1 MKNSGEFSYGKK
13 ATRRE
18 LGALRMASNCCP
30 DVEFQNHYNFNQ
42 YSQLQSILAAIDL
55 NRDL

>member
-1 MKNSGEFSYGKK
+1 MLYIIHAKVRIS
-13 ATRRE
+13 AIPE
-18 LGALRMASNCCP
+18 LSIVSHCCP